1 MVALVSFT
9 TFAFAGG
16 DQNQNRHDGELG
28 EGHTNQV
35 RIDNPNKDVLQVEQL
50 GPEQQEIIYEIYE
63 EEKLAR
69 DVYRT
74 LGEIYLEENTFA
86 NIQLSEQ
93 THMDAV
99 RNLCYKHGIEIILDS
114 VENGDATGVF
124 TIPRMQNFYDTVYET
139 FVDPGTGPLLDALNV
154 GITIEEMDIDDLGS
168 ALVGMPK
175 DVQKVFNNLID
186 GSLNH
191 LDAFENAIEREISQ

>member
-16 DQNQNRHDGELG
+16 DQNKNRHDGELG
-28 EGHTNQV
+28 EGPTNQV
-35 RIDNPNKDVLQVEQL
+35 RIDNPNQDTLQVRQLTVEQKA
-50 GPEQQEIIYEIYE
+50 IIYEIYE

-74 LGEIYLEENTFA
+74 LGDIYRDENTFA

-99 RNLCYKHGIEIILDS
+99 RNLCEKYGIEIE
-114 VENGDATGVF
+114 VGDETGSF
-124 TIPRMQNFYDTVYET
+124 TISKMEEFYATVYSI
-139 FVDPGTGPLLDALNV
+139 FVEDQTGSLLDALNV
-154 GITIEEMDIDDLGS
+154 GKAIEEMDIDDLVS
-168 ALVGMPK
+168 ASEGMPK
-175 DVQKVFNNLID
+175 DVVRVFNNLIG
-186 GSLNH
+186 GSFNH
-191 LDAFENAIEREISQ
+191 LDAFTYAAERETSQ